1 MSPFMLL
8 TVHGETSAS
17 HASLSSACMLQVTHP
32 ALQQSTS
39 VSTEDLHTD
48 TSSSD
53 SSDES
58 DSNREGEEDKKAAA
72 GSTGREEE
80 EEEEMR
86 ASSSG
91 RGDSDELKRQL
102 AASQDQLRA
111 SQHQLAAS
119 QDNLR
124 NERLY
129 VDACEVVVLLILN
142 PIISSGQT

>member
-1 MSPFMLL
+1 MLL

-72 GSTGREEE
+72 GSTGEEEE

-91 RGDSDELKRQL
+91 RGDSDEVAELKRQL